1 MTGFAEPWKRCR
13 SRLLLALACAAASNV
28 ATGGDR
34 LPAAW
39 AIGLPH
45 GYIVMEHQAQA
56 IDVSDEDAA
65 RGFVDVRGGSR
76 IVVTTRSGARYALDF
91 ATRGTAFSSVQF
103 AALGHAIALG
113 AQGATLIEQDAP
125 AGRTTIAL
133 DYRFRLAP
141 GTAPGTYA
149 WPLEIVARRALPR
162 EFTAST
168 ATPALAAR

>member
-1 MTGFAEPWKRCR
+1 MPGFAEPWKRCR
-13 SRLLLALACAAASNV
+13 SRLLLALACAAASSV
-28 ATGGDR
+28 ATAGDG
-34 LPAAW
+34 AQAVW

-45 GYIVMEHQAQA
+45 GYIVMEHQVQA
-56 IDVSDEDAA
+56 IDVSDEDVA

-113 AQGATLIEQDAP
+113 AQGATLIEHDAP

-141 GTAPGTYA
+141 ETAPGTYA